1 MCSSRKYPYPPP
13 PFSRRAT
20 EGRGTKGGNFRGG
33 WGLLT
38 EDFSADLS
46 EIVELLINNSSSVE
60 QTFSYFTATGI
71 HRFHCHATKKIINWK
86 PSSGRSQEN
95 LNFIKD

>member
-20 EGRGTKGGNFRGG
+20 EGRGLQKEAISEGVGGC
-33 WGLLT
+33 LQKI
-38 EDFSADLS
+38 DFSADLS

-95 LNFIKD
+95 